1 MKLSIEMILYQKK
14 KKKKIFQV
22 KTLSKDVR
30 KTTVQSFMFLSNSF
44 EVCRP
49 LCKQNKNMLFSP
61 LNQWNKKSKHTWISR
76 KIFVFYR
83 KWKIKNTIV
92 LDVRSAAHLEAFW
105 IKKGVLFL
113 HVSNVLGVCRGVRLW
128 LHALY
133 AEVCLCS
140 AFFAFGSWTIW
151 VHILKD

>member
-1 MKLSIEMILYQKK
+1 MYQKEK
-14 KKKKIFQV
+14 RSRIFQV
-22 KTLSKDVR
+22 KTISKDVR
-30 KTTVQSFMFLSNSF
+30 KTIVPSFMFLFNSF
-44 EVCRP
+44 EVCRS
-49 LCKQNKNMLFSP
+49 LCKENKNIIQFHHWTNEIKNKYTWFSC
-61 LNQWNKKSKHTWISR
+61 

-133 AEVCLCS
+133 AEACLCS